1 MPGLYFLLLPVKEK
15 CKNKPTPWTTLRELR
30 GEVCMASCAQRKGH
44 QSTPIIQGGCL
55 FSTKWVGQW
64 WGGHGTCK
72 DQEGQRHLTWS
83 GNTQQHRHRWS
94 SGRRSVRGGWVHV
107 ESFTWGQ
114 SNLFPIQHHH
124 LGGNAGTK
132 EVEGPRAGVSKTTRS
147 KASRVHWK
155 GHRVMPSSELRVA
168 RQSSQCFMRKKDH
181 RFLCEI

>member
-1 MPGLYFLLLPVKEK
+1 MGRAWHVQRPRGPKALDLVRKHPA
-15 CKNKPTPWTTLRELR
+15 TLTQVELR
-30 GEVCMASCAQRKGH
+30 QKVSEG
-44 QSTPIIQGGCL
+44 
-55 FSTKWVGQW
+55 WVGAC
-64 WGGHGTCK
+64 GK
-72 DQEGQRHLTWS
+72 L
-83 GNTQQHRHRWS
+83 
-94 SGRRSVRGGWVHV
+94 HV
-107 ESFTWGQ
+107 GAKQ
-114 SNLFPIQHHH
+114 SFPIQHHH